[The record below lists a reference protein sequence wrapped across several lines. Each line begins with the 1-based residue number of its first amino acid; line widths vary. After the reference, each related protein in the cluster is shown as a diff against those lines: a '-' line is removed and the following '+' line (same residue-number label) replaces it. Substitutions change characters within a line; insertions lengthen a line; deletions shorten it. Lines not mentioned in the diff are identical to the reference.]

1 VSDALRVSFD
11 ASAVPPRPVGAGRY
25 TIDLARALAALGGVD
40 LRVWCR
46 AGDGERLGSSIGGS
60 VDLMSRVPRSRVPR
74 LVWEQARMSGLIDRL
89 GVDVHHSPHYTMPER
104 SRTPVVVTIH
114 DLTFI
119 EHPEWHE
126 RSKVLVFK
134 RAIRVAARKASV
146 LVCVSQSTADRLVE
160 HTRPRGEVIVVPHG
174 VDRDLFHPPA
184 PADRESEEAALE
196 RIGVRRPYV
205 LFVGTLEP
213 RKAVPNLVA
222 AFDRVAEKQED
233 LSLVL
238 AGGRGWGAVAA
249 DEAVGSAAHA
259 DRVVRTGY
267 VPDELVGML
276 MRRADVV
283 AYPAFE
289 EGFGLP
295 ALEALAS
302 GTPLVTT
309 LGSAMAEVAGEAAS
323 LVASGDVDGLAD
335 AIEEATARGPD
346 VVDRIAAGIQV
357 AASHTWEASAR
368 RHVEAYELAAESGGR

>member
-1 VSDALRVSFD
+1 
-11 ASAVPPRPVGAGRY
+11 
-25 TIDLARALAALGGVD
+25 
-40 LRVWCR
+40 
-46 AGDGERLGSSIGGS
+46 
-60 VDLMSRVPRSRVPR
+60 
-74 LVWEQARMSGLIDRL
+74 MSGLVDRL
-89 GVDVHHSPHYTMPER
+89 GVDVHHSLHYTMPER

-160 HTRPRGEVIVVPHG
+160 HTRPRGQVIVVPH
-174 VDRDLFHPPA
+174 PA

-196 RIGVRRPYV
+196 RVGVRRPYV

-222 AFDRVAEKQED
+222 AFDRVAEKQKG

-238 AGGRGWGAVAA
+238 AGGRGWGAVAV

-267 VPDELVGML
+267 VADELVGML

-309 LGSAMAEVAGEAAS
+309 RGSAMAEVAGEAAS
-323 LVASGDVDGLAD
+323 LVASGDIDGLAG

-346 VVDRIAAGIQV
+346 VVDRIAGGIQV

-368 RHVEAYELAAESGGR
+368 RHVEAYELAAKSGGR